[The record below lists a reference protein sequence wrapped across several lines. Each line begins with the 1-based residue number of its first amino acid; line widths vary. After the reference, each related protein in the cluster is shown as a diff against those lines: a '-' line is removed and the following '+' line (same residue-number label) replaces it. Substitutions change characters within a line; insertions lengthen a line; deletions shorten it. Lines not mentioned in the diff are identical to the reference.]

1 MEANRPPAG
10 SQGGSRREFEVVPV
24 SSNVKRTTLMRRI
37 LMAMAMAICFQAT
50 NASAD
55 VIVSLQSG
63 TTTTINQSGTGT
75 LYISAMNSG
84 TASIDFGALAL
95 GIQIVANGSPAGDI
109 TLSGVDAPENSV
121 WFDPSTSGPTDGNT
135 LENGNINGTAG
146 YSLVGISGAVDAE
159 GNYGVLAPG
168 ETANLA
174 MLSFT
179 AAADAFG
186 TWNIFVVNEEAESG
200 ATISNITAGDLSTI
214 QFSNLTAPAFPNTG
228 VSVQVGSVIVVPE
241 PSTLTV
247 AGLGCAVVGYAAWK
261 RRRNG

>member
-1 MEANRPPAG
+1 
-10 SQGGSRREFEVVPV
+10 
-24 SSNVKRTTLMRRI
+24 MRRI
-37 LMAMAMAICFQAT
+37 LMAMAMAAAMCFQAT

-55 VIVSLQSG
+55 IIVSLQSG

-95 GIQIVANGSPAGDI
+95 GIQIVAVGSPAGDI

-121 WFDPSTSGPTDGNT
+121 WFNASTVPPSEET
-135 LENGNINGTAG
+135 LANGAINGTSG
-146 YSLVGISGAVDAE
+146 YFGVTINGDVENL
-159 GNYGVLAPG
+159 GVLAAG
-168 ETANLA
+168 DTANLA
-174 MLSFT
+174 ALSFT
-179 AAADAFG
+179 AGASAFG

-200 ATISNITAGDLSTI
+200 ATVSNITDGNFNYV
-214 QFSNLTAPAFPNTG
+214 QFSNLTAPAFTDIPNTG
-228 VSVQVGSVIVVPE
+228 VSFQVGSVIVVPE
-241 PSTLTV
+241 PSTLTL